1 MYKLNCLHRAR
12 WIHSKGRR
20 VLVGTQFALTLGDQ
34 TEAARSANES
44 AADFADLLKR
54 FGGEL
59 EGGLSSLALSA
70 IAISGEGIDKWFEA
84 VKPFP
89 EGLVNYSKA
98 LAAVDST
105 TAEADRKSTQE
116 FCAVYEEI
124 VALMGGDE

>member
-1 MYKLNCLHRAR
+1 M
-12 WIHSKGRR
+12 
-20 VLVGTQFALTLGDQ
+20 LVGTQFALTLGDQ
-34 TEAARSANES
+34 TEAARSVNES

-54 FGGEL
+54 FGEEL
-59 EGGLSSLALSA
+59 EGGLSSLAFSA
-70 IAISGEGIDKWFEA
+70 IATFGEGIGKWFEA
-84 VKPFP
+84 AKPFP

-124 VALMGGDE
+124 AALMGGDE